1 MASLSTHVLDTAN
14 GTPAAGLTLE
24 LFAID
29 GEQRQSLG
37 RYVTNSDGRVD
48 GKLIDE
54 PETRLGEYEIVFHA
68 GDYLAQ
74 NGGTNRY
81 LTQVPIRF
89 SIFDQSHYHV
99 PLLVSSYGF
108 STYRGS

>member
-1 MASLSTHVLDTAN
+1 MASLSTHVLDTAQ
-14 GTPAAGLTLE
+14 GTPARGLTLE
-24 LFAID
+24 LFSIE
-29 GEQRQSLG
+29 GETRTLMG
-37 RYVTNSDGRVD
+37 RFQTNDDGRVD
-48 GKLIDE
+48 SKLIDE
-54 PETRLGEYEIVFHA
+54 KETRLGEYEIVFHA
-68 GDYLAQ
+68 GEYLKA
-74 NGGTNRY
+74 NGGTDRY